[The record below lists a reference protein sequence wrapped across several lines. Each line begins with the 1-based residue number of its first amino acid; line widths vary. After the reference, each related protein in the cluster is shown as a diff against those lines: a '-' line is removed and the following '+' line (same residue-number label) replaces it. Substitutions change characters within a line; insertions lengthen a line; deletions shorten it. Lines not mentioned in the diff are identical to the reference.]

1 MKANEKYR
9 KIYIARVNQAI
20 DFIERNLDSSLSLE
34 KIAEAANFSPYH
46 FHRIFSLFAGE
57 SLNQFVNR
65 KRIEKAASLLLSNPE
80 LQIGDVAVQC
90 GFSSHSVFSRAF
102 QAFYGFKASE
112 LRDYK
117 LENNSKIC
125 KIESKNGEKKI
136 TVHEYIR
143 VIEKLK
149 KWRLFMKT
157 KIEVKEMPEF
167 NLVYVRH
174 VGQFDQIGIAYGK
187 LMQWAGPRGLLQF
200 PKTKTLTVYHDDPGV
215 TDIDKV
221 RQSACITV
229 EGDVKVDGEVGKM
242 KLEKSTCAVGRFEIG
257 TDEFE
262 EAWSSMCAW
271 VADNG
276 YQPDE
281 GYPYELYHNDHKQ
294 HPEQKFILDICVPV
308 KPL

>member
-1 MKANEKYR
+1 M
-9 KIYIARVNQAI
+9 

-34 KIAEAANFSPYH
+34 KIANAANFSPYH
-46 FHRIFSLFAGE
+46 FHRIFSLFTGE

-65 KRIEKAASLLLSNPE
+65 KRVEKAASLLLSNPE
-80 LQIGDVAVQC
+80 LQIGEVAVRC
-90 GFSSHSVFSRAF
+90 GFSSNSTFSRAF
-102 QAFYGFKASE
+102 LSFYGFKASE

-149 KWRLFMKT
+149 NWRLFMET
-157 KIEVKEMPEF
+157 KIEVKEMPEL

-174 VGQFDQIGIAYGK
+174 VGQFDRIGAAFER

-200 PKTKTLTVYHDDPGV
+200 PKTKTVTVYHDDPGV
-215 TDIDKV
+215 TEIDKV

-229 EGDVKVDGEVGKM
+229 EGDVKVDGEIGKM
-242 KLEKSTCAVGRFEIG
+242 VLAGNKCAVGRFEIG
-257 TDEFE
+257 PEEFE
-262 EAWSSMCAW
+262 EAWNSMCVW
-271 VADNG
+271 VAENG
-276 YQPDE
+276 YQPEE
-281 GYPYELYHNDHKQ
+281 GYPYEFYHNDPAE
-294 HPEQKFILDICVPV
+294 HPEGKFILDICVPV
-308 KPL
+308 KPI